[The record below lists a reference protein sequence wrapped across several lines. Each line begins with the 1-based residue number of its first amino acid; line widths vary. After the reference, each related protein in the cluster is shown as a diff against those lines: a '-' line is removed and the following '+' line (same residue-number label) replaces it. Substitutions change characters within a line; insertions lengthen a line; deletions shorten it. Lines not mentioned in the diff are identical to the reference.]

1 MNPIPSY
8 QVPTLGGGQKAT
20 LLAAPST
27 SGEKNEHV
35 LSYVKV
41 N

>member
-1 MNPIPSY
+1 MNPTPSY
-8 QVPTLGGGQKAT
+8 QASTLGGGQKAA
-20 LLAAPST
+20 LLAVPST

-35 LSYVKV
+35 LSYVKL